1 MMAPKAPNVGNVV
14 GVEIGY
20 APPPPAALTPTKCVP
35 LTVALVVAVVAPPAA
50 SGLCVRLQ
58 FTGGRFRWD
67 PANPGTTPPHP
78 HAPLPGFPL
87 FVRTPTIQTRP
98 SFPSLVSL
106 SGLACHLRR
115 YRLPDKPPKLSLGV
129 LHSTPFPSPSIAMD
143 SSSTRRVTTTRFLV
157 PRRVLFLQLL
167 LLVACAVG
175 TSRAREA
182 PQPLLPQAAA
192 KPGGGTRRA
201 PERHGLSLDFYAKSC
216 PAVDQIVANVTAA
229 RFRDFPA
236 SGPGVLRLLH
246 HDCFVE
252 GCDASILIAPTAA
265 GVGGP
270 PKVERD
276 MEENR
281 YLPQDAFDTVEMAK
295 AAVETK
301 CPGIVSCADVLALA
315 ARDYVQLASAA
326 PLNGMWTFVRL
337 QPFRAPGCARQ
348 TCARPANA
356 SVDELLRVFA
366 SKGLDS
372 GDLVALSGAHTVGFA
387 HCVHVL
393 GRIYDFRGT
402 RRPDPLMDARLVKAL
417 RMSCPSSGGSA
428 RVVVPF
434 DVSTPFQFDHAYY
447 ANLQARLGLLASDQ
461 ALFLDARTRPLVED
475 LAADKARF
483 FQAFVASMDRMGSIR
498 IKKGKKG
505 EVRKVCSQHLP

>member
-1 MMAPKAPNVGNVV
+1 
-14 GVEIGY
+14 
-20 APPPPAALTPTKCVP
+20 
-35 LTVALVVAVVAPPAA
+35 
-50 SGLCVRLQ
+50 
-58 FTGGRFRWD
+58 
-67 PANPGTTPPHP
+67 
-78 HAPLPGFPL
+78 
-87 FVRTPTIQTRP
+87 
-98 SFPSLVSL
+98 
-106 SGLACHLRR
+106 
-115 YRLPDKPPKLSLGV
+115 
-129 LHSTPFPSPSIAMD
+129 MD
-143 SSSTRRVTTTRFLV
+143 SLRFFLV
-157 PRRVLFLQLL
+157 RRRVLFLL
-167 LLVACAVG
+167 LLVASAVG

-182 PQPLLPQAAA
+182 QPLPPVATAVA
-192 KPGGGTRRA
+192 GKAGSSSRRA

-236 SGPGVLRLLH
+236 AGPGVLRLLH

-252 GCDASILIAPTAA
+252 GCDASILIAPTADVA
-265 GVGGP
+265 GGAAASP

-276 MEENR
+276 MEENK

-295 AAVETK
+295 AAVESK

-315 ARDYVQLASAA
+315 ARDYVQLAGGPFYPVKKGRKDSKVSLA
-326 PLNGMWTFVRL
+326 GKVRGSL
-337 QPFRAPGCARQ
+337 PH
-348 TCARPANA
+348 AN
-356 SVDELLRVFA
+356 STVDELLRVFA
-366 SKGLDS
+366 AKGLDA

-417 RMSCPSSGGSA
+417 RMSCPSSGGSS

-461 ALFLDARTRPLVED
+461 ALFLDARTRPIVEE

-505 EVRKVCSQHLP
+505 EVRKVCSQHLL